1 MQLGLHRHRIR
12 AHAGSICILL
22 AVQDAADVSSRSAV
36 FAEHLVCTQARPTPR
51 LLVGVR
57 AEREWII
64 GADLH
69 LDVGS
74 PWSNEIRCI
83 DLLDVLS

>member
-22 AVQDAADVSSRSAV
+22 AIQDAADVSSRFVV
-36 FAEHLVCTQARPTPR
+36 FAEHLVRAQARPTPR
-51 LLVGVR
+51 LLVGVG
-57 AEREWII
+57 AECERII

-69 LDVGS
+69 LDIGS
-74 PWSNEIRCI
+74 PWSNEI
-83 DLLDVLS
+83 